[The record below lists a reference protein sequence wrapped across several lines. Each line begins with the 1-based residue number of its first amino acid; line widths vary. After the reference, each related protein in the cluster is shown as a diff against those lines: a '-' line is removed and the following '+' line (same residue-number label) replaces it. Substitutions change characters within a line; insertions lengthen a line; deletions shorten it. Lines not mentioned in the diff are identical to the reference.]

1 MVTYQSINF
10 KNTSLQDRESYF
22 KTIENQMPPESVF
35 LQTCNRMELYSGN
48 GDVPKR
54 VARHLFRVVSGL
66 ESAIVGE
73 RAVQGQVKEA
83 YLKARNDHHLP
94 AGIHKLFECAL
105 EVGKRVRN
113 ETEISHGAVSHSLA
127 AVEIMEEEQVDL
139 KHARITIIGVNKLT
153 SDILKF
159 LQNKGAQLLFLGNR
173 SLDRAH
179 ELADPL
185 GIKVFGLEE
194 KKNYLK
200 NTDILISATSAPSL
214 VVTTDDIERDQKL
227 LAIDLAFPRDIDAE
241 IATYPNVHLYNL
253 RDLENRVKKNIE
265 VRSSEVE
272 KAEAIIE
279 DEIEILEDIMERR
292 KLYATK

>member
-1 MVTYQSINF
+1 M
-10 KNTSLQDRESYF
+10 
-22 KTIENQMPPESVF
+22 
-35 LQTCNRMELYSGN
+35 
-48 GDVPKR
+48 
-54 VARHLFRVVSGL
+54 
-66 ESAIVGE
+66 
-73 RAVQGQVKEA
+73 
-83 YLKARNDHHLP
+83 
-94 AGIHKLFECAL
+94 
-105 EVGKRVRN
+105 
-113 ETEISHGAVSHSLA
+113 
-127 AVEIMEEEQVDL
+127 
-139 KHARITIIGVNKLT
+139 T

-292 KLYATK
+292 KLYAAK